1 VQQVYLHPFTTIGR
15 PLVMGNSMKLP
26 TRVLTAMLLV
36 SATLF
41 AGAAHAAQQWTN
53 YHLRVTGF
61 TPLSICPSGTLA
73 YVNQSTSESR
83 GYVAALLL
91 AHASAKQVNLFVEA
105 DANGYCRIV
114 EFAVGP

>member
-1 VQQVYLHPFTTIGR
+1 
-15 PLVMGNSMKLP
+15 MGISMKLQ

-36 SATLF
+36 FATLF
-41 AGAAHAAQQWTN
+41 AGAAHAAQQWTGFFTISGVYMSSAEN

-61 TPLSICPSGTLA
+61 TPLWICPSGTFT
-73 YVNQSTSESR
+73 YVNQSSSGSR
-83 GYVAALLL
+83 DYVAALLL
-91 AHASAKQVNLFVEA
+91 AHAAAKQVNLFVGA